1 MLVPTSGSRTALTLG
16 GDGDRLHLSLSQLL
30 ITASTLIY
38 PQWNDVIRSPAE
50 WRRERQMT
58 ENEKAER
65 YNSLMDNGLKPKSWI
80 RHNTVIASVKEEKVL
95 ESYLGHF
102 HMCFEIGN
110 IGFRK
115 NMPQVQ
121 HAIFI
126 SRKFRDLGQTSA
138 YINFILNVKFYY
150 GCGILMVLFCLESL
164 RAFTRGPLQVPVS
177 LTQMISDPTDSE
189 EWILSEESRL

>member
-50 WRRERQMT
+50 WRQERQMT

-65 YNSLMDNGLKPKSWI
+65 YNSLMDNGLKLKSWI
-80 RHNTVIASVKEEKVL
+80 RHNTDCKCKGGPL
-95 ESYLGHF
+95 SYLGDF

-121 HAIFI
+121 HAIFT
-126 SRKFRDLGQTSA
+126 SKKFRDLGQTSA

-164 RAFTRGPLQVPVS
+164 RAFTKGPLQVPVS